1 MSLTIDEKKNFIGQ
15 VYSPAA
21 PINSDKLFCGRR
33 EQLNRI
39 NAAVNERGQHIAIYG
54 ERGVGKTSLANIVE
68 KRYIG
73 AITAKITCNNESSLA
88 GLWKSAFKRI
98 PIGYQI
104 RRQIRFSVDE
114 KNEEIIEKIG
124 TISDLIDKS
133 VDLDID
139 DITAHLDYVRLLET
153 NTLLVFDEFDQISDK
168 KVVNAFANIIKY
180 LSDTVPNV
188 SIMIVGIGTSIT
200 DMIGE
205 HQSVERCIRQIEL
218 KKMSDIELEEIVN
231 TATTKLEME
240 IDSKILAK
248 IVEYSSGFPHFT
260 HLLGKFSTMEALKL
274 DENKIVLRHFNNAM
288 KESLENVHESIRLQY
303 QKAVSSTK
311 ETTLFNDVL
320 TASAMIKSDEHNTF
334 RAIDVEK
341 YLSSEMGYK
350 KTIQA
355 FTYHLGKLCSPER
368 GQVLQKVSIAKS
380 RNRYK
385 YANPL
390 FKAYVRLRYHNERM
404 LKSESKKTKGS
415 I

>member
-200 DMIGE
+200 DLIGE

-218 KKMSDIELEEIVN
+218 KKMSDTEIEEIVN

-311 ETTLFNDVL
+311 KTTLFNDVL

-404 LKSESKKTKGS
+404 LKRRIKKNKR
-415 I
+415 